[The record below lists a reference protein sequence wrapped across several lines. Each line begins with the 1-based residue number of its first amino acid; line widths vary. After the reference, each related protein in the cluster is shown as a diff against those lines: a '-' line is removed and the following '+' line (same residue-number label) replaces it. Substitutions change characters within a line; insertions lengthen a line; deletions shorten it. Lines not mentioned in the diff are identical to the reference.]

1 MRYGNAFIW
10 SDIDQRKLAN
20 AIATVNHD
28 EMEDSVI
35 ENASKYSQR
44 KSKNFWINHP
54 KVLEDFMVIAKR
66 VNKEAGWNY
75 DIDAIEPLQ
84 YTEYSSEVQGHYD
97 WHADQHP
104 KPYDDGRVRKISFS
118 ILLNDEY
125 TGGGF
130 EIETGNPNQE
140 IRTRTIVAGKSKK
153 QLNET
158 TMQLPVGSGLFFQSS
173 YFHRVLPVKTGL
185 RKSLVGWVLGPKF
198 K

>member
-66 VNKEAGWNY
+66 VNKDLVG
-75 DIDAIEPLQ
+75 
-84 YTEYSSEVQGHYD
+84 TM
-97 WHADQHP
+97 
-104 KPYDDGRVRKISFS
+104 
-118 ILLNDEY
+118 ILM
-125 TGGGF
+125 
-130 EIETGNPNQE
+130 
-140 IRTRTIVAGKSKK
+140 
-153 QLNET
+153 QLNHYNTRSIVQRFKDIMIGMPTNIQNHMMMVE
-158 TMQLPVGSGLFFQSS
+158 LERLVFQ
-173 YFHRVLPVKTGL
+173 FC
-185 RKSLVGWVLGPKF
+185 
-198 K
+198 

>member
-10 SDIDQRKLAN
+10 SDIDQKKLAN

-66 VNKEAGWNY
+66 VNKEKWVGTMILMQLNH
-75 DIDAIEPLQ
+75 LQ

-140 IRTRTIVAGKSKK
+140 IRTRTIIAGKSKK
-153 QLNET
+153 QLDET
-158 TMQLPVGSGLFFQSS
+158 TCNFLLVVVCFFNLVIFIE
-173 YFHRVLPVKTGL
+173 YFL
-185 RKSLVGWVLGPKF
+185 
-198 K
+198 

>member
-10 SDIDQRKLAN
+10 SDIDQKKLAN

-153 QLNET
+153 QL
-158 TMQLPVGSGLFFQSS
+158 MRLPCNFLLVVVCFSNLVIFIE
-173 YFHRVLPVKTGL
+173 YFL
-185 RKSLVGWVLGPKF
+185 
-198 K
+198 

>member
-10 SDIDQRKLAN
+10 SDIDQKKLAN

-97 WHADQHP
+97 WHLDRHKVPQ
-104 KPYDDGRVRKISFS
+104 
-118 ILLNDEY
+118 
-125 TGGGF
+125 
-130 EIETGNPNQE
+130 
-140 IRTRTIVAGKSKK
+140 
-153 QLNET
+153 
-158 TMQLPVGSGLFFQSS
+158 
-173 YFHRVLPVKTGL
+173 
-185 RKSLVGWVLGPKF
+185 
-198 K
+198 